1 MARIESGIESGDSVA
16 ATTTGARI
24 ELGFDCHVEH
34 LRGFIPAAQAH
45 QLHQALEAELRWEE
59 RSIVLF
65 GRRILQPRLVAW
77 AGQVP
82 YRYSGQT
89 LPPRPFTPAVADLL
103 ERVATRVVAPFNHVL
118 ANRYRHGQDSMGQHA
133 DAESELGPDPLVA
146 TLSFGATRPL
156 VVVPRK
162 GLPGA
167 RPGDRRVFHLASG
180 DLFVMGGACQ
190 RHFRHGIP
198 RVAGLTE
205 ERVSLTFRNVL
216 RAPPG

>member
-1 MARIESGIESGDSVA
+1 MARIEHGDEVA
-16 ATTTGARI
+16 VATTDTRI
-24 ELGFDCHVEH
+24 ALGFDCHVEH
-34 LRGFIPAAQAH
+34 LRGFIPADEAR
-45 QLHQALEAELRWEE
+45 QLHQALEAELQWEE

-65 GRRILQPRLVAW
+65 GRRVLQPRLVAW
-77 AGQVP
+77 AGLLP
-82 YRYSGQT
+82 YRYSSQT

-103 ERVATRVVAPFNHVL
+103 ERVAARAAAPFNHVL

-133 DAESELGPDPLVA
+133 DAEPELGPDPVVA

-167 RPGDRRVFHLASG
+167 QPGKRHVFHLASG
-180 DLFVMGGACQ
+180 DLFIMGAACQ
-190 RHFRHGIP
+190 RQFRHGIP

-205 ERVSLTFRNVL
+205 ERVSLTFRHVL
-216 RAPPG
+216 RAPPAER